1 MQLAYVEKPQEKIDE
16 RNNTVLDGKLDK
28 GRAVKSHRFCLL
40 DSRNRIKRLKEKILY
55 REKSRK

>member
-1 MQLAYVEKPQEKIDE
+1 MKNRKKKLDE